1 MPGSKQSPGKSLSAD
16 KKHSSRK
23 NLFVGIH
30 DYGGIFF
37 GYDIII
43 ANTIAALEQTDIE
56 PTALIFLQKACLAD
70 FLYLGEQC
78 DMGHNFRLGVD
89 HKYHLGLFGTKGLR
103 GAYAKYKE
111 NKNRYKYFGLHQRF
125 FYRSLIPI
133 SKLSKHGGWVCHICN
148 KAWNI
153 CNRGFL
159 SGLKKF
165 GRGPAIGFLKT
176 FDKIGRGI
184 ETDRIG
190 HFVDRSIGGL

>member
-1 MPGSKQSPGKSLSAD
+1 MIEFPFAKISRSHSIRLVFTQVLSINSPFLLDTTSVLILPGSKQSPGKSLSAD

-37 GYDIII
+37 GYNIII
-43 ANTIAALEQTDIE
+43 ANSIAALEQTDIE

-125 FYRSLIPI
+125 FYRS
-133 SKLSKHGGWVCHICN
+133 
-148 KAWNI
+148 
-153 CNRGFL
+153 
-159 SGLKKF
+159 
-165 GRGPAIGFLKT
+165 
-176 FDKIGRGI
+176 
-184 ETDRIG
+184 
-190 HFVDRSIGGL
+190 